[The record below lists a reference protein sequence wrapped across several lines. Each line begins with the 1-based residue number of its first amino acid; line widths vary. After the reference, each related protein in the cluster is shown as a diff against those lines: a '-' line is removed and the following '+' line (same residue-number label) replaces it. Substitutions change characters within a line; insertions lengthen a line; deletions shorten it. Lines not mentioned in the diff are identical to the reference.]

1 MSDPTE
7 NLRPARPHKGRGAL
21 GNPDGRFEPLTRSRE
36 DDGWYTE
43 ETPAPRTTLEVDS
56 ARSVITRNDSPDVP
70 FEQALNPYRGCEHG
84 CIYCYARPSHV
95 YLGLSPGLDFET
107 RLFHKPDAPRLLE
120 QALRAG
126 GYRCS
131 PIALGSN
138 TDVYQ
143 PVERRLRLT
152 RAILG
157 VLRDF
162 RHPVYIVTKSALVLR
177 DADILRELAGQGLV
191 QVLVS
196 VTSLDPGL
204 ARRMEPRATAP
215 HRRLETIRRLAQ
227 EGIPVGVLVAPV
239 IPALTDAELEAI
251 LAAASQAG
259 AGSAGYV
266 LLRLPREVK
275 GLFQDW
281 LVRYLPDRAEHVL
294 SLLRQMHGGREYDAR
309 YGRRMRGEGPYAQL
323 LSQRFT
329 LACRR
334 AGLAGRRAALDCTR
348 FRIPPVRGDQLS
360 LF

>member
-7 NLRPARPHKGRGAL
+7 NPHRVPAHKGRGAP
-21 GNPDGRFEPLTRSRE
+21 GNPPGRFETLTHTRE
-36 DDGWYTE
+36 DDSWYAQ
-43 ETPAPRTTLEVDS
+43 ETPAPRTTLEVDR

-70 FEQALNPYRGCEHG
+70 FDRSLNPYRGCEHG
-84 CIYCYARPSHV
+84 CIYCYARPSHA

-120 QALRAG
+120 QALRAP
-126 GYRCS
+126 GYRCA

-138 TDVYQ
+138 TDAYQ
-143 PVERRLRLT
+143 PVERGLGLS
-152 RAILG
+152 RAVLA

-177 DADILRELAGQGLV
+177 DVDILAELAGEGLV

-196 VTSLDPGL
+196 VTSLDRDL

-215 HRRLETIRRLAQ
+215 SRRLETIRDLARA
-227 EGIPVGVLVAPV
+227 GIPVGVLVAPV
-239 IPALTDAELEAI
+239 IPALTDGELEAI
-251 LAAASQAG
+251 LDAAAEAG
-259 AGSAGYV
+259 ARSAGYV
-266 LLRLPREVK
+266 LLRLPHEVRA
-275 GLFQDW
+275 LFQDW
-281 LVRYLPDRAEHVL
+281 LARHLPDRAGHVL

-309 YGRRMRGEGPYAQL
+309 FGRRMRGGGPYAQL
-323 LSQRFT
+323 LARRFA

-334 AGLAGRRAALDCTR
+334 TGLDGRCMALDCAR
-348 FRIPPVRGDQLS
+348 FRVPPARGDQLA

>member
-1 MSDPTE
+1 MSDHTE
-7 NLRPARPHKGRGAL
+7 NLRSMYPHKGRGARS
-21 GNPDGRFEPLTRSRE
+21 NPDARFETLTHSRE
-36 DDGWYTE
+36 DDGWYPD
-43 ETPAPRTTLEVDS
+43 ETPAPCTALEMDS

-70 FEQALNPYRGCEHG
+70 FEQAVNPYRGCEHG
-84 CIYCYARPSHV
+84 CIYCYARPSHA

-107 RLFHKPDAPRLLE
+107 RLFHKPEAPRLL
-120 QALRAG
+120 QRALRAA

-138 TDVYQ
+138 TDAYQ
-143 PVERRLRLT
+143 PVERRLCLT
-152 RAILG
+152 RGILG

-227 EGIPVGVLVAPV
+227 EGIPVAVLVAPV
-239 IPALTDAELEAI
+239 IPALTDGELEAI
-251 LAAASQAG
+251 LGAARKAG

-275 GLFQDW
+275 GLFEDW
-281 LVRYLPDRAEHVL
+281 LAQHQPGRAEHVM
-294 SLLRQMHGGREYDAR
+294 SLLRQMHGGQEYDAR
-309 YGRRMRGEGPYAQL
+309 YGRRMRGEGPYAKL
-323 LSQRFT
+323 LSRRFM

-334 AGLAGRRAALDCTR
+334 LGLAARRTPLDCTR
-348 FRIPPVRGDQLS
+348 FRVPPGRGDQLS